1 MGEKV
6 RLVSVAEMQAV
17 EKQADAGGL
26 SYAQMMENA
35 GRGIAE
41 VVQAAY
47 SRKFQRILAL
57 VGSGNNGGDAL
68 VALTHLAAWGWQVQA
83 VLLRPRQPDDPLV
96 QRVRDAGGEVIGF
109 PEFVQPASLH
119 SQFAAA
125 QVLLDGVLGTGFRLP
140 LKPELAEPLEQIGE
154 LLRTLHPRPVV
165 VAVDCPSGVDCVS
178 GQAAVQTLKA
188 DLTVTMAAVKQGL
201 MALPA
206 FELAGEIRLVSI
218 GDLAHLEAW
227 QGIRRWVVDE
237 SWVKSVLPARPL
249 DAHKGTFGTVM
260 VAAGCLNYTGAAWL
274 AGQAAYRSGAGLVTL
289 AVPQSLHPI
298 LAGSFPEAT
307 WLPLTEED
315 GGMCAESAAE
325 LRAGLDRATALLVG
339 PGMGM
344 QKPAQD
350 FMERL
355 LPPAD
360 GEPAAKGIGFLSQGT
375 RALPPKAQPPRTLPP
390 MVVDADGLRLL
401 ARLKNWPARLPLDSI
416 LTPHPGEMSAL
427 CGLDKDAIQLARMAV
442 AASFAQEW
450 GHILVLKGAFSLVA
464 APDGTLAV
472 IPAASPALAR
482 AGSGDVLAG
491 LIAGLRAQG
500 VPAFDAAAAGAWLH
514 AQAGLKAASQLG
526 SSATVMAGDIL
537 GQVPAVLAQFKYI

>member
-1 MGEKV
+1 MSEKV
-6 RLVSVAEMQAV
+6 RLVSVAQMQAV

-41 VVQAAY
+41 AVQAAY
-47 SRKFQRILAL
+47 SQKFRHALAL

-68 VALTHLAAWGWQVQA
+68 VALAHLAAWGWQVQA
-83 VLLRPRQPDDPLV
+83 CLLRPRQPDDPLV
-96 QRVRDAGGEVIGF
+96 QRLREAGGAVLDY
-109 PEFVQPASLH
+109 PNSLQAEALK
-119 SQFAAA
+119 SQAAA
-125 QVLLDGVLGTGFRLP
+125 AEVLLDGVLGTGFRLP
-140 LKPELAEPLEQIGE
+140 LKPELAAPLGQIGE
-154 LLRTLHPRPVV
+154 FLNTLQPRPVV
-165 VAVDCPSGVDCVS
+165 VAVDCPSGVDCDT
-178 GQAAVQTLKA
+178 GQAAEQTLKA
-188 DLTVTMAAVKQGL
+188 DLTLTMAAVKQGL
-201 MALPA
+201 LALPA
-206 FELAGEIRLVSI
+206 FELAGEIRLVPI
-218 GDLAHLEAW
+218 GDLAHLDAW
-227 QGIRRWVVDE
+227 RSIRRWVVDE
-237 SWVKSVLPARPL
+237 GWVKSVLPARPL
-249 DAHKGTFGTVM
+249 DAHKGTFGTVI

-289 AVPQSLHPI
+289 AVPQPLHSI

-307 WLPLTEED
+307 WLPLTDED
-315 GGMCAESAAE
+315 GGMCAASAAE

-339 PGMGM
+339 PGVGV

-360 GEPAAKGIGFLSQGT
+360 GEPAVGEIGFLTPLAGSAPT
-375 RALPPKAQPPRTLPP
+375 RPLPP

-401 ARLKNWPARLPLDSI
+401 ARLQDWHARLPPDTV

-427 CGLDKDAIQLARMAV
+427 CGLDKDAIQSQRMAV
-442 AASFAQEW
+442 AARFAAEW

-464 APDGTLAV
+464 APDGALAV
-472 IPAASPALAR
+472 IPVASPALAR

-500 VPAFDAAAAGAWLH
+500 VPAFDAAAAGAWIH
-514 AQAGLKAASQLG
+514 AQAGLQAASQLG
-526 SSATVMAGDIL
+526 ASAAVLAGDIL
-537 GQVPAVLAQFKYI
+537 GQVPAVLAQLS